1 MKKTLIALAVAASA
15 VVSGSA
21 MAWTASGSGG
31 SLELGGTLTPP
42 KKITPWEV
50 QVGSGTAV
58 TGLDAEFKPG
68 NTTVTIPV
76 ASVIP
81 VLGIRTKTKE
91 SFPGA
96 GAAGGLRPE
105 INYNNTVNIAG
116 FNDGVTTLTLDVTDA
131 ANNQKIGSL
140 SGKFSAAAAISY
152 PGVKA
157 SAYAEDNGFAFFGG
171 VGKTADSVVAD
182 PEALAK
188 LVFPGS
194 TDNFNTLGGGGWGK
208 THENYFNQNAQYS
221 GFYASGIKAGDN
233 ITITLDHAPTNGNV
247 VWKASLPVSV
257 TYN

>member
-50 QVGSGTAV
+50 QVGSGTSV

-81 VLGIRTKTKE
+81 VLGIRTKTNE
-91 SFPGA
+91 AFPGA
-96 GAAGGLRPE
+96 GAAGGLRPV
-105 INYNNTVNIAG
+105 INYNNTVNVDG
-116 FNDGVTTLTLDVTDA
+116 FNNGVTTLTLNVTDA

-140 SGKFSAAAAISY
+140 TGKFSAAAGTSY
-152 PGVKA
+152 TRVKN
-157 SAYAEDNGFAFFGG
+157 SAYAENDGFAFFGG
-171 VGKTADSVVAD
+171 VGKTAASVVAD

-188 LVFPGS
+188 LLFPGS
-194 TDNFNTLGGGGWGK
+194 TDNFNALGAGAWGK
-208 THENYFNQNAQYS
+208 NHENYFDKNTKYS